1 VCGRGYG
8 ADTDVGAGVYGHV
21 YGDADVG
28 AGVGANVA
36 QDQMW
41 PLRPLLTFSRF
52 WAGETGCGA
61 GDQCHGPPRLLGA
74 AWRRGDG

>member
-28 AGVGANVA
+28 AGV
-36 QDQMW
+36 
-41 PLRPLLTFSRF
+41 
-52 WAGETGCGA
+52 
-61 GDQCHGPPRLLGA
+61 
-74 AWRRGDG
+74 